1 MTTPDPLPR
10 PGTSTRTTA
19 PTLSGVAVAGGCSAT
34 VGASLRAAAVEAQA
48 ESAVG
53 RREMRMGRA
62 ALIFTARSFLG
73 GKYGLPFWHFAP
85 GRSTSFPEPDSRE
98 SDSTLPPP
106 LPTHIINYYL
116 LP

>member
-19 PTLSGVAVAGGCSAT
+19 PPVWGIAVAGGCSAT

-85 GRSTSFPEPDSRE
+85 GRSTSFPEPDSPE
-98 SDSTLPPP
+98 SEDRKSTRLNSSYNS
-106 LPTHIINYYL
+106 ISYSI
-116 LP
+116 